1 MRRANEVDHGRHT
14 LTRVVHSART
24 GTEPATAT
32 CRGASPAADGRSAM
46 ACLTTVGEDAGLAF
60 LVGSP

>member
-1 MRRANEVDHGRHT
+1 MRRANEVDHGRDT

-24 GTEPATAT
+24 RRELATAM
-32 CRGASPAADGRSAM
+32 CRGARAAAGGRSAM

-60 LVGSP
+60 LVRSP

>member
-1 MRRANEVDHGRHT
+1 MRRANEVDHGRDT

-32 CRGASPAADGRSAM
+32 CHGACAAVGRSAL
-46 ACLTTVGEDAGLAF
+46 ACLSTVGEDAGLAF
-60 LVGSP
+60 LVRSP

>member
-1 MRRANEVDHGRHT
+1 MRRANEVDHGRDT

-24 GTEPATAT
+24 GTETATAT
-32 CRGASPAADGRSAM
+32 CHGAVPAAGGRSAIT
-46 ACLTTVGEDAGLAF
+46 CLTTVGEDAGLAF

>member
-14 LTRVVHSART
+14 LTRVVHLART
-24 GTEPATAT
+24 GTETA
-32 CRGASPAADGRSAM
+32 
-46 ACLTTVGEDAGLAF
+46 VGEDAGLAF